1 MQTSKYLLASER
13 DALWGLTVS
22 TVGYEEIAPGDPYPT
37 RGHADGYYFNIEKGR
52 VLNEYQLLYN
62 PEGEGVFQSTHC
74 PPTPIKA
81 GDMFLLFPGEWH
93 SYHPL
98 PHTGWKSHW
107 IGFRGKNMDDRVR
120 AGFLSPEKP
129 IYHVGYSSVIEELY
143 RTAYQQAMEEA
154 AFSQQVMAGLV
165 NHLIGKMYSLERNN
179 ELNKNQAQVDMINR
193 ARMMIRKSLESD
205 LTIQQVADHLG
216 VSYSNFRKLFKEYT
230 GLSPATYQQ
239 ELRLL
244 HAKELLSTTD
254 LTIKEI
260 AYRLNFESPD
270 YFSAKFKA
278 KMGCKPSEIK
288 QQNSGSRQT
297 Q

>member
-1 MQTSKYLLASER
+1 MQTSKYLLANER

-22 TVGYEEIAPGDPYPT
+22 TVGYEEIAPGEPYPT

-107 IGFRGKNMDDRVR
+107 IGFQGKNMDDRVR

-205 LTIQQVADHLG
+205 LTIQQVAEHLG

-244 HAKELLSTTD
+244 RAKELLSTTD

-288 QQNSGSRQT
+288 QQNSGSR
-297 Q
+297 

>member
-1 MQTSKYLLASER
+1 MQTSKYLLANER

-37 RGHADGYYFNIEKGR
+37 KGHADGYYFNIEKGR
-52 VLNEYQLLYN
+52 TLNEYQLLYN

-74 PPTPIKA
+74 PETRLKA

-93 SYHPL
+93 TYHPL
-98 PHTGWKSHW
+98 SSVGWKSHW
-107 IGFRGKNMDDRVR
+107 IGFKGKNMDDRVKH
-120 AGFLSPEKP
+120 GFLSPEKP

-143 RTAYQQAMEEA
+143 RSAYKQALEEA
-154 AFSQQVMAGLV
+154 AYSQQVMAGLV
-165 NHLIGKMYSLERNN
+165 NHLIGMMYSLERNI
-179 ELNKNQAQVDMINR
+179 LLSKNQQQVDMINR
-193 ARMMIRKSLESD
+193 ARLRIRQSLESD
-205 LTIQQVADHLG
+205 LTIQKVAEEMG
-216 VSYSNFRKLFKEYT
+216 VSYSNFRKLFKEFT

-244 HAKELLSTTD
+244 RAKELLSTSE
-254 LTIKEI
+254 LTVKEI

-278 KMGCKPSEIK
+278 KMGCKPSDIK
-288 QQNSGSRQT
+288 SK
-297 Q
+297 